1 MCFCCIR
8 SLAEGAC
15 VFSSYFGIACD
26 RNAAGTTAGIRV
38 NRLGTTVDRCVDHC
52 TTLNRNGSRCVD
64 CSQVARTTHCQA
76 TLGFVFTRNCE
87 RSGRINRIIT
97 ACDRVCSNKVNRQ
110 SIRCRRINSICT
122 SGINCCIVQRQ
133 LFISRV
139 VCNGRSTAIAKNIVH
154 VRASNRCTLYRDI
167 VVDRSECNFF
177 CKSFIVPLKSY
188 ILRYLSVSTLI
199 YCDSIASLRD
209 ASKSVLTITVR
220 RRGSYHRRG
229 SVCASC
235 AQLDACTGNEGGS
248 ILNRAGHSIC
258 CRGSSHVTYIT
269 TISILPIDFQCP
281 VYYRSR
287 QLSAIVKLNQSCAGC
302 IFCCTISATYF
313 TFSISTIT
321 SIYFRV
327 ASCNYYFFIILIEMY

>member
-1 MCFCCIR
+1 MDCVTHVTICIFHGNLCTAVNDNVTAALGINS
-8 SLAEGAC
+8 SLP
-15 VFSSYFGIACD
+15 
-26 RNAAGTTAGIRV
+26 TTATCIQRT
-38 NRLGTTVDRCVDHC
+38 RASDRKRSVCH
-52 TTLNRNGSRCVD
+52 LNR
-64 CSQVARTTHCQA
+64 VASTT
-76 TLGFVFTRNCE
+76 
-87 RSGRINRIIT
+87 
-97 ACDRVCSNKVNRQ
+97 
-110 SIRCRRINSICT
+110 NSIVLTDQGDGQIGGCLDTTCT
-122 SGINCCIVQRQ
+122 CTCICDSYSVQSQ
-133 LFISRV
+133 HICIGL
-139 VCNGRSTAIAKNIVH
+139 VCNGRNTAIIENIVH
-154 VRASNRCTLYRDI
+154 VRASNRCTLYGDI

-177 CKSFIVPLKSY
+177 CNSFIVPLKSY

-235 AQLDACTGNEGGS
+235 AQLDACTGNGGTAT
-248 ILNRAGHSIC
+248 IRNCAGHGIC
-258 CRGSSHVTYIT
+258 CRGSSHVSYIT
-269 TISILPIDFQCP
+269 TFFILPIDFQCP

-302 IFCCTISATYF
+302 IFCFTISATYF

-327 ASCNYYFFIILIEMY
+327 ASCNYYFFTITIEVY

>member
-154 VRASNRCTLYRDI
+154 VRASNLCALYTDI

-235 AQLDACTGNEGGS
+235 AQLNACTGNGLAIAIYNFARHRIS
-248 ILNRAGHSIC
+248 R
-258 CRGSSHVTYIT
+258 RYKGSSHRASWIT
-269 TISILPIDFQCP
+269 LSCSINF
-281 VYYRSR
+281 YYS
-287 QLSAIVKLNQSCAGC
+287 
-302 IFCCTISATYF
+302 TYF
-313 TFSISTIT
+313 SSCQVSSIVDFNDSTTTATKYLTCFRIVT
-321 SIYFRV
+321 SASGYFR
-327 ASCNYYFFIILIEMY
+327 SIPCNYYFFIAIFEMY